1 MKVTLESYLR
11 AALPVL
17 VLLIAGIVA
26 QRPKILKS
34 AFRFLNVTVIWA
46 ILPAIIFVSIGRISL
61 PQIDYYYYAIVL
73 AFIGLGFCFVL
84 AAMVASLMHLNRKT
98 SIAIVLNAAFMN
110 VTYLGLPIVYALIG
124 LEGLGPASLY
134 AMAIGIPHLIF
145 GVVFAGSGE
154 KKRVSPSLI
163 LEKLVTFPAVFAL
176 IVALL
181 FVGFE
186 VSVPS
191 LILNT
196 FDNYLAWPF
205 FALMLLLIGYQIPL
219 VNPRKYAWVLTT
231 VGTIRLLICPLV
243 TYFFISLFSLSI
255 AGDISP
261 KPALIQAVMPP
272 AVFNMILA
280 HHFKLDLKLYGAIV
294 FYLTFVSI
302 FVALPLMMILAGF

>member
-1 MKVTLESYLR
+1 MR
-11 AALPVL
+11 AAIPVV
-17 VLLIAGIVA
+17 VLLIVGIAA

-34 AFRFLNVTVIWA
+34 AFRFLNVAVIWA
-46 ILPAIIFVSIGRISL
+46 ILPTIIFVSIGRYSL
-61 PQIDYYYYAIVL
+61 QQIYNFSNAIVL

-84 AAMVASLMHLNRKT
+84 AVIVASLMHLDRKA

-110 VTYLGLPIVYALIG
+110 VTYLGLPIVYALVG
-124 LEGLGPASLY
+124 WKGLGPASLY

-145 GVVFAGSGE
+145 GVAFAGSGR
-154 KKRVSPSLI
+154 KKRVSPGLI
-163 LEKLVTFPAVFAL
+163 LEKVVTFPAAFAL

-186 VSVPS
+186 VPVPS

-205 FALMLLLIGYQIPL
+205 FALMLLLIGYHIPL
-219 VNPRKYAWVLTT
+219 VNPRKYAWALTT

-243 TYFFISLFSLSI
+243 TYFFISLLGLSI
-255 AGDISP
+255 AADFSP
-261 KPALIQAVMPP
+261 KPALIQAIMPP

-280 HHFKLDLKLYGAIV
+280 HHFRLDLKLYGAIV

-302 FVALPLMMILAGF
+302 FVALPLMMLLAGF